1 MSRMHFRI
9 STVGTASLTTTEKL
23 HSWSSAQKPSR
34 LRGGIRLLSL
44 WTVVEEGTIV
54 TSNLISRWLD
64 PGYFDLL
71 STCAVFFNRV
81 LWLNCEIQW
90 PAFAISTRHENSL
103 NLKDHWVIF
112 HWLVNGP
119 VFLSRNH
126 KWKAIL
132 LLVSLTSKW
141 HIIITKGLLNAFS
154 IILNVAQ
161 RSRNRDRV
169 TDGHLMRGF
178 KQVVVEMLPELC
190 VFFYFIRNICRLCT
204 CWPTIYNAY
213 WELLIKASSV
223 LHRSFIRSC
232 ELLSYPL

>member
-71 STCAVFFNRV
+71 STCAVFLV

-112 HWLVNGP
+112 HWLVNRCEKLYFSLETISGRLFCFS
-119 VFLSRNH
+119 FLSQASGILSLR
-126 KWKAIL
+126 KAFWMN
-132 LLVSLTSKW
+132 SQSYWT
-141 HIIITKGLLNAFS
+141 
-154 IILNVAQ
+154 
-161 RSRNRDRV
+161 
-169 TDGHLMRGF
+169 
-178 KQVVVEMLPELC
+178 LPSVHATE
-190 VFFYFIRNICRLCT
+190 T
-204 CWPTIYNAY
+204 
-213 WELLIKASSV
+213 ASQMV
-223 LHRSFIRSC
+223 I
-232 ELLSYPL
+232 